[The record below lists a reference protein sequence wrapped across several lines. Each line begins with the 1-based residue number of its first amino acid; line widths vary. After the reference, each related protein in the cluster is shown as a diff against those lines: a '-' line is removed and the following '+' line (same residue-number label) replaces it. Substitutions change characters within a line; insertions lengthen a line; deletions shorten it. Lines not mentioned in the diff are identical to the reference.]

1 MDDISDN
8 EGNLA
13 VLLESKVNPTGMA
26 AINANLAYGSSP
38 GHKTTQSDVV
48 RAYLQSRLGTKVPTW
63 VELSLELVPGEFKHI
78 KRPCVRLWRSL
89 YGHPEAGHH
98 WDMRFREVMTYFDAK
113 HIDAFQSSVWIPKH
127 KLLLNLDVD
136 DVVVPGP
143 SSQHKLLW
151 DEMQRHLELDEP
163 AEVSRILGGR
173 IAFQEARE
181 EQLVPST

>member
-1 MDDISDN
+1 
-8 EGNLA
+8 
-13 VLLESKVNPTGMA
+13 
-26 AINANLAYGSSP
+26 
-38 GHKTTQSDVV
+38 
-48 RAYLQSRLGTKVPTW
+48 
-63 VELSLELVPGEFKHI
+63 
-78 KRPCVRLWRSL
+78 
-89 YGHPEAGHH
+89 
-98 WDMRFREVMTYFDAK
+98 MTYFDAK

-163 AEVSRILGGR
+163 AEVSRILGRR